1 MAQLNQGILGVF
13 YFQANSYHPLSITFT
28 PLDCL
33 PTNLVC
39 ICHLLVAL
47 PFLLKGPSR
56 SNLSYMGIQHLYIY
70 YINYIYIIY
79 IIYITSHF
87 NDMKRFKI
95 SGCALPPVMFTKFS
109 TSIRWDVL
117 AFACLAS
124 ASRFAR
130 LACTI

>member
-1 MAQLNQGILGVF
+1 
-13 YFQANSYHPLSITFT
+13 
-28 PLDCL
+28 
-33 PTNLVC
+33 
-39 ICHLLVAL
+39 
-47 PFLLKGPSR
+47 
-56 SNLSYMGIQHLYIY
+56 MGIQHLYIY
-70 YINYIYIIY
+70 YINYIYIYHIY
-79 IIYITSHF
+79 IYHIYIYITSHF